1 MLLCE
6 VFDERLIKLDLENK
20 TKETVFTEL
29 IDAVA
34 TVHPELDREV
44 MFTAITARENKMNTS
59 VVSGVAVPHGYY
71 PGTGVVVGAIGISG
85 AGIEYDALDH
95 KPVHCI
101 FLIVMGETSREKHV
115 RVLSRIL
122 SLIQSGALSYL
133 RSANSPEEVHTL
145 LSRFN

>member
-6 VFDERLIKLDLENK
+6 VFDARVINLNLKNK
-20 TKETVFTEL
+20 TKEPVFMEL

-34 TVHPELDREV
+34 AVHPELDRGI
-44 MFTAITARENKMNTS
+44 MFTAIKTRESKMNTS

-71 PGTGVVVGAIGISG
+71 PGTGVVAGAIGISG
-85 AGIEYDALDH
+85 PGIEYEALDH

-101 FLIVMGETSREKHV
+101 FLIIMGETSREKHV
-115 RVLSRIL
+115 RILSRIL
-122 SLIQSGALSYL
+122 SLIQSDALSYL

>member
-6 VFDERLIKLDLENK
+6 VFDERLIKLNLENK
-20 TKETVFTEL
+20 TKETAFMEL

-44 MFTAITARENKMNTS
+44 MFTAIKTRESKMNTS
-59 VVSGVAVPHGYY
+59 IVSGVAVPHGYY
-71 PGTGVVVGAIGISG
+71 PGTGVVAGAIGISG
-85 AGIEYDALDH
+85 SGIDYDALDH

-101 FLIVMGETSREKHV
+101 FLIIMGETSREKHV

-122 SLIQSGALSYL
+122 SLIQSSAFSYL
-133 RSANSPEEVHTL
+133 RSANNPEEVHTL
-145 LSRFN
+145 LSHFK